1 VDLGDLLRQCERR
14 ERSLLPH
21 VREISTNFL
30 SSGSPNGNCSAWAR
44 DETPSPT
51 EEDSNAPNLSTRSLS
66 RRNDPSTSY
75 SHAQRPAWDAASTDT
90 DATERDQSR
99 WWVFTRP
106 RRQQSPEPPNVPL
119 TELNAETPRLSTDAK
134 GKAPEDG
141 RRPMSQRLKSTVLM
155 AADSAERWRQRRR
168 PTTSASR
175 SNSGH
180 QEMSDDGDTII
191 AAHMAE
197 PSAGTMSSTL
207 ASSSRTKPAG
217 TKGELRLDIPAVPK
231 DAYTVPYNDTP
242 GWQSP
247 WAPYRARQ
255 RSANLLELSSR
266 VGREHRYT
274 PSETESEKRLGPWGK
289 RGRKLRRYILY
300 NDFTP
305 LVSEFGYPHLN
316 IPCA

>member
-1 VDLGDLLRQCERR
+1 MDLGDPLRQCERR
-14 ERSLLPH
+14 EQSSLPH
-21 VREISTNFL
+21 VSAILNGLFAL
-30 SSGSPNGNCSAWAR
+30 GSPNSNRSAWAR

-51 EEDSNAPNLSTRSLS
+51 EEDPEAPNSSSLA
-66 RRNDPSTSY
+66 DPSASY
-75 SHAQRPAWDAASTDT
+75 FPAQLPAWDAASTDT
-90 DATERDQSR
+90 NATERGQSR

-106 RRQQSPEPPNVPL
+106 RRQQSTEPANGIPMA
-119 TELNAETPRLSTDAK
+119 ELSGGARQSSTDTK

-141 RRPMSQRLKSTVLM
+141 HRPMGQRLRSTVLM

-168 PTTSASR
+168 PTAPAPR

-180 QEMSDDGDTII
+180 QTSDDGDTII
-191 AAHMAE
+191 AAHRAE
-197 PSAGTMSSTL
+197 LSEGTMSSTL
-207 ASSSRTKPAG
+207 ASSSRIKPTG

-255 RSANLLELSSR
+255 RPANLHQLSR
-266 VGREHRYT
+266 GVDEVERHYT
-274 PSETESEKRLGPWGK
+274 PSETESEKRLGSWGK
-289 RGRKLRRYILY
+289 RRRKLRRCILY

-305 LVSEFGYPHLN
+305 LVSEFGDPHLKV
-316 IPCA
+316 PCVQ